1 MLVPYN
7 VAFNAYEKRLEKIM
21 LEANGEDPF
30 HKWKKMAWLVVDSM
44 VDVIFIADVV
54 INFMTS
60 IVSTGGEVIMDPKI
74 IRRVFGKLGLS
85 KILEQNPELP
95 IPYLDRTESQDKDV

>member
-7 VAFNAYEKRLEKIM
+7 VAFNAYEKRVEKIM

-74 IRRVFGKLGLS
+74 IRRVFGKSNRYLRQLS
-85 KILEQNPELP
+85 
-95 IPYLDRTESQDKDV
+95 